1 VIHVVPERHVVLIG
15 LPGAGKT
22 SVGRQLAR
30 ALERPF
36 ADADDQLELSVGC
49 TIPRLFRERGEAEVR
64 RLEGQLLAELLDRDY
79 PLVVS
84 APGAAEIGDDNRA
97 LLAESAV
104 VFWIRGSIRLL
115 TELSD
120 PTHRPRVVDGHED
133 ALVRLDGELSALYEE
148 VADRVVDIE
157 PFHAPGGEPKRLI
170 ANHIVE
176 LLAAGDL
183 PGPVRLPGHR
193 PLVVDGHEDALV
205 RLDGELSVLSD

>member
-1 VIHVVPERHVVLIG
+1 MGADRHVVLIG

-49 TIPRLFRERGEAEVR
+49 TIPQLFRERGEAEVH
-64 RLEGQLLAELLDRDY
+64 RLEGELLAELLGRAH

-84 APGAAEIGDDNRA
+84 APGAADITPATRA

-104 VFWIRGSIRLL
+104 VFWIRGSVRFL

-120 PTHRPRVVDGHED
+120 PTHRPRVVNGHEQ
-133 ALVRLDGELSALYEE
+133 ALVRLEGELSALYGE

-157 PFHAPGGEPKRLI
+157 QFHARGGEPKRLI
-170 ANHIVE
+170 AHHIVD

-183 PGPVRLPGHR
+183 PARRARGPAGVPA
-193 PLVVDGHEDALV
+193 P
-205 RLDGELSVLSD
+205 